1 MAWLRFCRRD
11 FLTAHRLD
19 FLPILSEDEPFAFA
33 LYCLAEKY
41 FVIHDALYIYRRR
54 EDSIMNSYKLSRLA
68 KGVESMLIAMSCLEK
83 YLNEIEPLKLHYDAW
98 RTGILWTIF
107 IRLSPH
113 VLPYYKHFTGLERAV
128 VRHEL
133 KKYFGLNAEFVN
145 FFFEQYFQAEQKK
158 AGQSGC
164 SD

>member
-1 MAWLRFCRRD
+1 
-11 FLTAHRLD
+11 
-19 FLPILSEDEPFAFA
+19 
-33 LYCLAEKY
+33 
-41 FVIHDALYIYRRR
+41 
-54 EDSIMNSYKLSRLA
+54 MNSYKLSLLS

-83 YLNEIEPLKLHYDAW
+83 YLDELEPLKLHYDAW

-107 IRLSPH
+107 IRMSPH

-145 FFFEQYFQAEQKK
+145 FLSNIFNRNKK
-158 AGQSGC
+158 LVRAFTTTSK
-164 SD
+164 